1 MIIDEEE
8 AHLKWCPFVRNVWGP
23 DDERSELGPGNRF
36 EGSWEDSGA
45 QCFGSN
51 CMMWRWEHMSVGEED
66 YNTPEGYCGL
76 AGKP

>member
-23 DDERSELGPGNRF
+23 DDDRSELGPGNRF
-36 EGSWEDSGA
+36 DGSWEDSGA

-51 CMMWRWEHMSVGEED
+51 CMMWRFADFKE
-66 YNTPEGYCGL
+66 TRGYCGL
-76 AGKP
+76 SHNAGHD